1 MITLYALLTGYILDL
16 LLGDPVWLPH
26 PIRWMGLII
35 SRGEALL
42 RRLSCRT
49 SKSQFISGILLTM
62 AVTAVSFMLPYC
74 LLKLA
79 QDINL
84 LLAFGLES
92 FMCYQILA
100 TKSLK
105 AESMSV
111 YRALIGGDL
120 PEARKKL
127 SRIVSRDT
135 QHLNE
140 LQVAK
145 GTVETIAENTS
156 DGVIAPMLFIMIGGA
171 PLGFLY
177 KAINTLDSMVGYQ
190 NDSYLFLG
198 RFAAKLDDA
207 ANIVPARTAAYLMVL
222 ASFLADYDA
231 KNAWKIYQR
240 DKYKHLS
247 PNSAHTEAVCAG
259 ALNIQLAGENYYF
272 GQLVKKPTI
281 GDDNRQI
288 EAEDIKRTNRLLYL
302 TSFLGL
308 MLASGIRLAILQL
321 F

>member
-1 MITLYALLTGYILDL
+1 
-16 LLGDPVWLPH
+16 
-26 PIRWMGLII
+26 
-35 SRGEALL
+35 
-42 RRLSCRT
+42 
-49 SKSQFISGILLTM
+49 
-62 AVTAVSFMLPYC
+62 
-74 LLKLA
+74 
-79 QDINL
+79 
-84 LLAFGLES
+84 
-92 FMCYQILA
+92 MCYQILA

-105 AESMSV
+105 VESMSV
-111 YRALIGGDL
+111 YQALIGGDL

-127 SRIVSRDT
+127 SYIVSRDT
-135 QHLNE
+135 EQLDE

-145 GTVETIAENTS
+145 STIETIAENTS
-156 DGVIAPMLFIMIGGA
+156 DGVIAPILFIMIGGA

-177 KAINTLDSMVGYQ
+177 KAINTLDSMIGYQ
-190 NDSYLFLG
+190 NNCYLFFG

-207 ANIVPARTAAYLMVL
+207 ANIVPARAAAYLMIL
-222 ASFLADYDA
+222 ASFLAGYDA
-231 KNAWKIYQR
+231 KNARKIYQR

-259 ALNIQLAGENYYF
+259 ALNILLAGDNYYF
-272 GQLVKKPTI
+272 GKLVKKPTI